1 MKKNNIWSY
10 IKNYKADSL
19 FFRNLLLIF
28 LLFLI
33 PFIIMSFAY
42 YRNVEGTAKDKIE
55 LENSIILYKV
65 RDIVDTIISEF
76 DSMCSYVAN
85 DSSVQMFMINNWFV
99 DLDAGSS
106 ADLFRSLN
114 MTKYVYSYVDSIYV
128 YSEYNNAVISDNKMT
143 SLSEFDDLTWYDK
156 YSMLEGRRGIT
167 TSRSESGVYPSI
179 ISIIKPIY
187 IDNEKKVRLYLIL
200 TVQSCTVLL

>member
-1 MKKNNIWSY
+1 
-10 IKNYKADSL
+10 
-19 FFRNLLLIF
+19 
-28 LLFLI
+28 
-33 PFIIMSFAY
+33 MSFAY